1 MGHLSHTEFMSGE
14 TFYRSSF
21 KLISQ
26 NYEKR
31 NNLLGLINK
40 NTYNNSNTKIK
51 HISYQMPKVA
61 NVTIRQTFSF
71 NKTKENE
78 STETIFSFRERMP
91 FNQCGCVGVEHQV
104 N

>member
-40 NTYNNSNTKIK
+40 NTNNNSNTKIK
-51 HISYQMPKVA
+51 HISYQMPKVS

-71 NKTKENE
+71 NNTKENE

-91 FNQCGCVGVEHQV
+91 FNQCRCVGVEHQV